1 MSLWF
6 EKKKFIKNSASVIS
20 NAQPNLLKN
29 NESKANAVEMQQ
41 IDFCDTPTEHAPF
54 VRIKLSKPNHLLKK
68 KILTYTSGLTFFFL
82 EVDGPGEFVAG
93 GWMTICPVIDD
104 KELLV

>member
-1 MSLWF
+1 
-6 EKKKFIKNSASVIS
+6 
-20 NAQPNLLKN
+20 
-29 NESKANAVEMQQ
+29 MQQ
-41 IDFCDTPTEHAPF
+41 INFCDTPTTNAPF
-54 VRIKLSKPNHLLKK
+54 VRIKLSKPNHLLKR
-68 KILTYTSGLTFFFL
+68 KISTYTSGLTFFFL